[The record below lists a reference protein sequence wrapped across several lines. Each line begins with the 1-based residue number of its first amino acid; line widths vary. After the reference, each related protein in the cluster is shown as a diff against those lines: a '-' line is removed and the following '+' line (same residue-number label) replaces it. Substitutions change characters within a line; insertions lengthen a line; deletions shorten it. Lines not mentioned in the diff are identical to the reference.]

1 MEVLDTLH
9 KVHRAAHV
17 DSFDFSTLYT
27 KIPHSLLL
35 KSMAKLIR
43 DAFSCRDAKYITV
56 DEKRRTRTGVI
67 KHKKMQVSSNWMSMS
82 YKRYLIS

>member
-9 KVHRAAHV
+9 KVHRASHV

-35 KSMAKLIR
+35 KSMVKLIR
-43 DAFSCRDAKYITV
+43 DAVSSRDANYITV
-56 DEKRRTRTGVI
+56 DEKMSNVHWSNKT
-67 KHKKMQVSSNWMSMS
+67 KKMQMSSNWMSMS
-82 YKRYLIS
+82 YKRFLIS

>member
-9 KVHRAAHV
+9 KVHRASHV

-35 KSMAKLIR
+35 KSMKKLIR
-43 DAFSCRDAKYITV
+43 DAFSCRDAKYS
-56 DEKRRTRTGVI
+56 RREMTNTHWSN
-67 KHKKMQVSSNWMSMS
+67 KTQKMQVSSNWMSMS
-82 YKRYLIS
+82 YKRFLIS

>member
-9 KVHRAAHV
+9 KVHRASHV

-35 KSMAKLIR
+35 KSMAKLIT

-56 DEKRRTRTGVI
+56 DEKMTNA
-67 KHKKMQVSSNWMSMS
+67 HWSNC
-82 YKRYLIS
+82 R